1 MAEWDPGGLAATELI
16 IGISPLPAEMRD
28 RPLGSS
34 AARRHRQRAEK
45 GQQSQKQAYNKYKDS
60 KKGKEA
66 ILRAVKA
73 YRERQKA
80 LKASQ
85 GLEEKANDNN

>member
-1 MAEWDPGGLAATELI
+1 MRMAECDPGGLAATELI

-45 GQQSQKQAYNKYKDS
+45 DS
-60 KKGKEA
+60 KA
-66 ILRAVKA
+66 NQA
-73 YRERQKA
+73 RQESFA
-80 LKASQ
+80 HPE
-85 GLEEKANDNN
+85 G